1 MKSLVIIIT
10 AITFILSS
18 CSDHNNNAHNT
29 DKNSDSSSKSIPT
42 SDTANLQPYPGNDV
56 TTAYLELKNALVSDN
71 SKGAAAAGK
80 KLQEVMQ
87 VLDKL
92 PFKSDQSKVYA
103 EVKVDIN
110 EHADHITANANNI
123 AHQREHFDMLS
134 LDVYD
139 LVKVVKTSQPLYK
152 DFCPMYNN
160 KKGAIWLSETKEIKN
175 PYYGK
180 KMLTCGEIK
189 EEIKE

>member
-18 CSDHNNNAHNT
+18 CSDHNSNAHNT

-42 SDTANLQPYPGNDV
+42 ADTANLQPYPGNDV

-71 SKGAAAAGK
+71 SKEAAAAGK
-80 KLQEVMQ
+80 KLQEAML

-103 EVKVDIN
+103 EIKDDIN
-110 EHADHITANANNI
+110 EHADHINANANNI
-123 AHQREHFDMLS
+123 AHQREHFEMLS
-134 LDVYD
+134 MDMYD
-139 LVKVVKTSQPLYK
+139 LVKVAKTSQPLFK

-180 KMLTCGEIK
+180 EMLTCGEVK